1 MRRYWSSVIE
11 PLLTAFG
18 PRTVVEI
25 GSHLGVNTANLLTY
39 CHQAGATLHAID
51 PAPEYDVEEWT
62 TLHAP
67 HLVAHRATSL
77 EALPA
82 LEGYEAVLIDG
93 DHNWYTVFHELGLVE
108 ESCRVTGE
116 PFPLVLLHD
125 VGWPYGRRDLYY
137 DPDAIPAPHRQPYAQ
152 GGLLPDR
159 SELRPNAGL
168 NQDFYHATHEH
179 GPRNGVLTAVEDFI
193 DQTAHDVDFFVLPP
207 IHGLSILYGTARLGN
222 PDFRS
227 AIADVR
233 LSERHQAL
241 TEMAESHRLDAE
253 LRLRAHVSEAQARTQ
268 MRQQKTEERAA
279 AHTRAL
285 AAARNPGVVDQ
296 EACS

>member
-1 MRRYWSSVIE
+1 MRRYWTSVIE
-11 PLLTAFG
+11 PLLAALG

-62 TLHAP
+62 TRHAP
-67 HLVAHRATSL
+67 RLVAHHSTSL
-77 EALPA
+77 KALPA

-93 DHNWYTVFHELGLVE
+93 DHNWYTVFHELGLIDKA
-108 ESCRVTGE
+108 CRATGE

-137 DPDAIPAPHRQPYAQ
+137 DPDAIPASHRQPYAR

-159 SELRPNAGL
+159 NELCPNAGL

-179 GPRNGVLTAVEDFI
+179 GPRNGVLTAVEDII
-193 DQTAHDVDFFVLPP
+193 DQTSHDVDFFVLPP
-207 IHGLSILYGTARLGN
+207 THGLGVLYGTARLAN
-222 PDFRS
+222 ADFRA
-227 AIADVR
+227 AIAELR
-233 LSERHQAL
+233 LSGRHQAL
-241 TEMAESHRLDAE
+241 TEMAESHRVDAE
-253 LRLRAHVSEAQARTQ
+253 LRLRAHVSEAQARRQ
-268 MRQQKTEERAA
+268 LRQQKTQERAA
-279 AHTRAL
+279 AHARAL
-285 AAARNPGVVDQ
+285 AAAGDPAAVDQ
-296 EACS
+296 ESCS